1 MTRLERCVF
10 EINLE
15 DLAKGMAVRHPVEAE
30 RTDQQVYVQRLQAL
44 TEDPLGSPAAQDL
57 VQRIEHGLVHRAN
70 DRRALHILAV
80 MHVLVAD
87 DTHEIDVAIMVIEG
101 ELHQPANA
109 LTRLQFSQVQA
120 ALGVADITVEL
131 LQHLDVQL
139 LLAVEVVVDHALGGL
154 RALGDRIDPGASQPL
169 LDELADRRLENV
181 LAGLF
186 RVVLAALARRGFR
199 GCAECWGSRHT
210 GLMAIG

>member
-1 MTRLERCVF
+1 M
-10 EINLE
+10 
-15 DLAKGMAVRHPVEAE
+15 
-30 RTDQQVYVQRLQAL
+30 YVQRLQAL

-101 ELHQPANA
+101 ELHQPADA
-109 LTRLQFSQVQA
+109 QARLELGQVQVA
-120 ALGVADITVEL
+120 FGTADIAVEL

-154 RALGDRIDPGASQPL
+154 STLGDGIDPGTRQPL

-186 RVVLAALARRGFR
+186 RIVLAPLARHWFR
-199 GCAECWGSRHT
+199 GGAECWSSCHT
-210 GLMAIG
+210 GLVANG